1 MVAITDVPSDQIPEG
16 ILNVA
21 RGYKTSIEHIR
32 VVIAAANNNEK
43 EEEEE
48 EKRNCHEQQ
57 HQSKTLFSSA
67 ITRDKQTNSNNHKK
81 RRYLVLITFSTAQAA
96 TLFVKNRNG
105 KPYNSFERDV
115 IASVHHV
122 VKLENE
128 YDDGDENHE
137 TEKQA
142 TTSVTKITT
151 TTASKRSLMSPFL
164 VMTECSN
171 GSTSGTTKNIT
182 LSFDNQ
188 NCAVCLESM
197 EFPSVK
203 KGGMADNNNININI
217 NNVNKNGSQY
227 GRNKNDITNSS
238 ARTSQPLLISASPS
252 SSSIFTTVCN
262 HSFHTECLMQCQD
275 APCPVCRYDHSGLN
289 DTLSTCHECGTTERI
304 HICLICGVASCW
316 NTIVSPPTTSSSQT
330 RQCNDEHASFVA
342 TGSGG
347 TNDEDSSPAIA
358 TTFQNDYTTCLN
370 DHSTYATSTR
380 CRGHARNHYNDT
392 LHAYAL
398 DTESQHVWDFA
409 GQGYVHRLI
418 ENVNDGKIV
427 EIANPQRCID
437 GVMERLT
444 VPEELS
450 DRQEDEIVH
459 RKLEGYAS
467 QYCTLLKSQ
476 LEQQRVYYQGVMG
489 KMKKEHKCRNGSD
502 GDQSL
507 ADLITALKQDRNQL
521 QQRCI
526 SLQKKRQKVSDDVFF
541 LKNMNESL
549 EANKGPM
556 DQQIKLLE
564 RQRIETTDMLQRRLP
579 DLENKVMSLM
589 LKLEQGE

>member
-1 MVAITDVPSDQIPEG
+1 
-16 ILNVA
+16 
-21 RGYKTSIEHIR
+21 
-32 VVIAAANNNEK
+32 
-43 EEEEE
+43 
-48 EKRNCHEQQ
+48 
-57 HQSKTLFSSA
+57 
-67 ITRDKQTNSNNHKK
+67 
-81 RRYLVLITFSTAQAA
+81 
-96 TLFVKNRNG
+96 
-105 KPYNSFERDV
+105 
-115 IASVHHV
+115 
-122 VKLENE
+122 
-128 YDDGDENHE
+128 
-137 TEKQA
+137 
-142 TTSVTKITT
+142 
-151 TTASKRSLMSPFL
+151 
-164 VMTECSN
+164 MT
-171 GSTSGTTKNIT
+171 I
-182 LSFDNQ
+182 
-188 NCAVCLESM
+188 
-197 EFPSVK
+197 
-203 KGGMADNNNININI
+203 
-217 NNVNKNGSQY
+217 
-227 GRNKNDITNSS
+227 
-238 ARTSQPLLISASPS
+238 
-252 SSSIFTTVCN
+252 
-262 HSFHTECLMQCQD
+262 
-275 APCPVCRYDHSGLN
+275 
-289 DTLSTCHECGTTERI
+289 
-304 HICLICGVASCW
+304 
-316 NTIVSPPTTSSSQT
+316 
-330 RQCNDEHASFVA
+330 
-342 TGSGG
+342 
-347 TNDEDSSPAIA
+347 
-358 TTFQNDYTTCLN
+358 
-370 DHSTYATSTR
+370 
-380 CRGHARNHYNDT
+380 
-392 LHAYAL
+392 
-398 DTESQHVWDFA
+398 
-409 GQGYVHRLI
+409 I